1 MRFDE
6 LIESLEKINGETP
19 HHIWVTIVSEEPRQF
34 EIKADEKAN
43 LYKLRKIQQLL
54 CQWQRSGVKRYRV
67 RLLGFNS
74 SHGKQYLSCEH
85 DIHGKVF
92 ACAPNHFLKQTF
104 TWDELNQLRND
115 TRFKGIAYFDQ
126 LLRTGIE
133 EVKDDEAD

>member
-6 LIESLEKINGETP
+6 LIESLEEINDETP

-34 EIKADEKAN
+34 EIKADEK
-43 LYKLRKIQQLL
+43 
-54 CQWQRSGVKRYRV
+54 GYRV

-92 ACAPNHFLKQTF
+92 ACAPNRFLKQTF
-104 TWDELNQLRND
+104 TWDELDQLRND

-133 EVKDDEAD
+133 EVKDDE

>member
-6 LIESLEKINGETP
+6 LIESLEEINGETP
-19 HHIWVTIVSEEPRQF
+19 HHIWVTIVSQEPRQF
-34 EIKADEKAN
+34 EIKADDKAN
-43 LYKLRKIQQLL
+43 LDKLQKVQELL

-67 RLLGFNS
+67 RLLGFNL
-74 SHGKQYLSCEH
+74 SHGKQYLSCER

-104 TWDELNQLRND
+104 TWDELDQLRND

-126 LLRTGIE
+126 LLRTGFE
-133 EVKDDEAD
+133 EVKDNE

>member
-6 LIESLEKINGETP
+6 LIESLEEINGETTSP
-19 HHIWVTIVSEEPRQF
+19 HIWVTIVSREPRQF

-43 LYKLRKIQQLL
+43 LDKLQKIQQLL

-85 DIHGKVF
+85 DIHGK
-92 ACAPNHFLKQTF
+92 
-104 TWDELNQLRND
+104 
-115 TRFKGIAYFDQ
+115 Y
-126 LLRTGIE
+126 LLVLQIIS
-133 EVKDDEAD
+133 

>member
-1 MRFDE
+1 MKFDE
-6 LIESLEKINGETP
+6 LIESLSKIEQGEHP
-19 HHIWVTIVSEEPRQF
+19 HIQVTIISREPRQF
-34 EIKADEKAN
+34 EITADDKAD
-43 LYKLRKIQQLL
+43 LGKLQKIQQLL
-54 CQWQRSGVKRYRV
+54 FQWQRSGVKRYRV

-104 TWDELNQLRND
+104 TWNELDHLRND

-133 EVKDDEAD
+133 EVKSNE